1 MYKHLIFLNNLV
13 IDYDLN
19 QVLQVQS
26 NISERNII
34 LKNKENKD
42 FPTND
47 GSIRS
52 IKLWS
57 RKSDLS
63 LGHGW
68 GWAESPPQS
77 LIKSFILLNII

>member
-1 MYKHLIFLNNLV
+1 MRYNLLEKEIFILKRIMYKHLIFLNNLV

-52 IKLWS
+52 IKL
-57 RKSDLS
+57 
-63 LGHGW
+63 
-68 GWAESPPQS
+68 
-77 LIKSFILLNII
+77 